1 MSPSATPPSAETTP
15 RAETE
20 PKFETLVAELEKI
33 VGQLEG
39 GQLSLEDS
47 LAAFER
53 GMDLSQKAA
62 SILDAAEHKVEL
74 LTGTAA
80 APRTEPFG
88 NG

>member
-1 MSPSATPPSAETTP
+1 MSTAETTP
-15 RAETE
+15 PAE

-47 LAAFER
+47 LGAFER
-53 GMDLSQKAA
+53 GMELQQKAA
-62 SILDAAEHKVEL
+62 AILDAAEHKVEL

-88 NG
+88 NS

>member
-1 MSPSATPPSAETTP
+1 MTEPQIAQDAAKGPG
-15 RAETE
+15 E
-20 PKFETLVAELEKI
+20 PKFEVLVAELEKI

-53 GMDLSQKAA
+53 GMGLSQKAA
-62 SILDAAEHKVEL
+62 AILDAAEAKVEL

-80 APRTEPFG
+80 APRTEPFDAG
-88 NG
+88 K